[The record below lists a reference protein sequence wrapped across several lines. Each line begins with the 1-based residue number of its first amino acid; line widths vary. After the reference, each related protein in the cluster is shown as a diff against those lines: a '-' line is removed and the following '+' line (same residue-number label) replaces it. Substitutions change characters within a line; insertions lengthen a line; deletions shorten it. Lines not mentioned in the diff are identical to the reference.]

1 MKLWQVDSDFSAS
14 AEADL
19 LNNSL
24 PVDQRMN
31 LVDVIGSKAW
41 TKNLARY
48 GILTKEEM
56 DAMLQGLDQIQHEFE
71 SKSFNYLVDDEDI
84 HTAVERRLGELI
96 GPLAGKLHSGRSRND
111 QVATDFRMWILG
123 AAQEM
128 IDTIESYQ
136 QVLVARAEQDMGIIF
151 PGYTHFQQAQPIL
164 LSHWWLSHFWPLQ
177 RDKIRLK
184 NLIELTDSM
193 PLGSGA
199 LSGSGFAFD
208 RHALAADLGFSEP
221 TPNSLDAVSNRDF
234 AIEFLFVLSLTAT
247 HLSRMAEALV
257 LYCSVEYGFMRFS
270 DQFSTGSSLMPQK
283 RNPDMMELVRGK
295 AGILLGKLTGLMA
308 TLKGLP
314 SAYDKDLQ
322 EDKEPVFE
330 AFDLMQ
336 LLLKVCMQAI
346 PGITVYPEKILG
358 CMNPSM
364 LATDLADYL
373 VEKGVPFREAHHAI
387 AKAVKLAQEKNVPLH
402 QLPIDQWKEVHPIC
416 DDQILELF
424 TFEHSIARKDS
435 WGATSKRSVTEQLTF
450 AKSKLSA

>member
-1 MKLWQVDSDFSAS
+1 MKLWQVDSEFSAS

-48 GILTKEEM
+48 GILTKDEM
-56 DAMLQGLDQIQHEFE
+56 DQMLDGLDQIQEEFE
-71 SKSFNYLVDDEDI
+71 SKTFTYLADDEDI

-96 GPLAGKLHSGRSRND
+96 GALAGKLHSGRSRND
-111 QVATDFRMWILG
+111 QVATDFRMWVLG

-128 IDTIESYQ
+128 VNTMEQYQ
-136 QVLVARAEQDMGIIF
+136 NALIRRAEKDMGIIF

-164 LSHWWLSHFWPLQ
+164 LSHWWLSHFWAIQ
-177 RDKIRLK
+177 RDKIRLN
-184 NLIELTDSM
+184 NLISMTDSM

-208 RHALAADLGFSEP
+208 RHALATDLGFAEP
-221 TPNSLDAVSNRDF
+221 TPNSLDAISDRDF
-234 AIEFLFVLSLTAT
+234 AVEFLFITSLTGT

-257 LYCSVEYGFMRFS
+257 LFCSKEFGFMQFT

-295 AGILLGKLTGLMA
+295 AGTLLGKLTGLMA

-330 AFDLMQ
+330 AFDTLQ
-336 LLLKVCMQAI
+336 LLLKVCIQAI
-346 PGITVYPEKILG
+346 PGITVYPEKILNK
-358 CMNPSM
+358 MDPAM

-373 VEKGVPFREAHHAI
+373 VEKNVPFREAHHAI
-387 AKAVKLAQEKNVPLH
+387 AKAVKVAEELNLSLQHLPL
-402 QLPIDQWKEVHPIC
+402 DQWQRIHPVC
-416 DDQILELF
+416 DDEILDLF
-424 TFEHSIARKDS
+424 TFERSIARKDS
-435 WGATSKRSVTEQLTF
+435 WGGTSKRSVTEQLAY
-450 AKSKLSA
+450 AKRKLSA